1 MVEVPVKLEQTW
13 SPISHPLPAAA
24 VGRIMSSPEFTT
36 PNIINLREFLQ
47 EEADMQAEDSTHFRE
62 AHPGTRV
69 GQV

>member
-13 SPISHPLPAAA
+13 SPIAPPLPTAA
-24 VGRIMSSPEFTT
+24 VARVVSSPPELGERRVV
-36 PNIINLREFLQ
+36 NLREFLEQ
-47 EEADMQAEDSTHFRE
+47 EEAEDARFQE